1 MGLRRRR
8 RYPMPSHVSLLPH
21 EANHVHEMKVF
32 FMFPAWRG
40 ASSAE
45 TNGGGSPRL
54 PVLCRPALSL
64 PAEMISIWGAL
75 QGWLPWI

>member
-1 MGLRRRR
+1 MGLRRAAAAAVPCR
-8 RYPMPSHVSLLPH
+8 VSLLPY

-54 PVLCRPALSL
+54 PSALSAGTVTTCGDDL
-64 PAEMISIWGAL
+64 NLGSITGI
-75 QGWLPWI
+75 PWI